1 MSYPVYKK
9 FGRQLYAYEV
19 ESHWDKKEKKVKKKS
34 KYIGVVVDKEKKLF
48 ERRRPKAREEK
59 LTLDFGDS
67 FAVHAFLSS
76 SASSASSK
84 SFFDALREVFGEKSD
99 MLFSLIQYKL
109 SYGGAMMHA
118 NNWFEGSFARVLFK
132 SVSLDSR
139 RISEFLTND
148 LGNEKLQRE
157 FFARHIC
164 GLAEGI
170 IIDATSLPNQIH
182 MPMTAWGRS
191 GEEIDM
197 QVRFLLVVDR
207 RTATPLFFRTVAG
220 NIVDVST
227 LQTTIKEL
235 EKYGVKDCFLYSDA
249 GFFSEENV
257 LGLYGKGINFLTRL
271 PATTALYKEL
281 ILGEVGTLEDLK
293 HGVRYGK
300 RGLFV
305 KEAGIDLFGK
315 KAYAY
320 LVLDPKRKGREM
332 DRLIVENL
340 DEREKNPDPGYDF
353 LKRGVM
359 ILVSSFRVP
368 TDDVV
373 PAYYVRQ
380 AAEVMFG
387 FSKDDISILP
397 LRVHSEA
404 ALSGFLFLQFL
415 TLIAFTKLKKG
426 LGKKFS
432 VEEALLSLKNLKC
445 KVYGNEIIVN
455 ELTKQQKEIADELR
469 VMVPKS
475 LGI

>member
-1 MSYPVYKK
+1 MSYFTYKK

-19 ESHWDKKEKKVKKKS
+19 ESYWDKKEKKVKKKS
-34 KYIGVVVDKEKKLF
+34 KYVGVVIDREKKLF
-48 ERRRPKAREEK
+48 ERRRPKATREEK
-59 LTLDFGDS
+59 LTLDFGDA
-67 FAVHAFLSS
+67 FITHAFLS
-76 SASSASSK
+76 SSASSK
-84 SFFDALREVFGEKSD
+84 SFFDALKEIFGENSD
-99 MLFSLIQYKL
+99 TLFSLIQYKL

-118 NNWFEGSFARVLFK
+118 ERWFEGSFARVLFK
-132 SVSLDSR
+132 NAGLHSP
-139 RISEFLTND
+139 RISEFLANQ

-157 FFARHIC
+157 FFARHIR

-182 MPMTAWGRS
+182 VPMNAWGLS
-191 GEEIDM
+191 GEEIDK
-197 QVRFLLVVDR
+197 QIRFLLVVDR
-207 RTATPLFFRTVAG
+207 KTATPLFFRTVAG

-235 EKYGVKDCFLYSDA
+235 GKYGVKDCFLYSDA

-257 LGLYGKGINFLTRL
+257 LGLYEKGINFLTRL
-271 PATTALYKEL
+271 PATRTLYKEL
-281 ILGEVGTLEDLK
+281 ILGEVRTLEDVK
-293 HGVRYGK
+293 QHGVRYGK

-305 KEAGIDLFGK
+305 KEVGIDLFGK

-320 LVLDPKRKGREM
+320 LVLDPKRKGREV
-332 DRLIVENL
+332 DRFIVENL
-340 DEREKNPDPGYDF
+340 DEREKNPELEYDF

-368 TDDVV
+368 REDVV
-373 PAYYVRQ
+373 PTYYVRQ

-387 FSKDDISILP
+387 FSKDDLSILP

-415 TLIAFTKLKKG
+415 TLVAFTKLKEG

-432 VEEALLSLKNLKC
+432 VEEALLSMRNLKC
-445 KVYGNEIIVN
+445 KVYENEVIVN
-455 ELTKQQKEIADELR
+455 ELTRQQKEIAGKLC